1 MKKKLLFLVATF
13 SVLVALTACGSSES
27 SGEGKTY
34 TVATDSNF
42 KPFEYKNPKTGE
54 LEGFD
59 IEIIEE
65 IADRAGFKVK
75 FETMDFDGVLA
86 GLQSGRF
93 PIGVAGMSITE
104 ERKESIDFSIP
115 YYDSGLVMMVPIDS
129 DIQSIED
136 VDGKKIG
143 SRQGSTSQ
151 TYLQKQ
157 TEAKV
162 EAFPEIVTAYM
173 DVKEGRLDGALY
185 DLPNVL
191 YYISQEGDD
200 KLKTVGDVLEGQSYG
215 IALKKDSE
223 IVDDVNKALES
234 IIADG
239 TYADIYEKYFGEAP
253 TEKWLGE

>member
-1 MKKKLLFLVATF
+1 MRKRIFFLLAALSLLLV
-13 SVLVALTACGSSES
+13 LTACGNSSAD
-27 SGEGKTY
+27 GKGKTY

-93 PIGVAGMSITE
+93 PIGIAGMSITE

-115 YYDSGLVMMVPIDS
+115 YYDSGLVMMVPNDS
-129 DIQSIED
+129 DIQSIDD

-151 TYLQKQ
+151 AYLQEN
-157 TEAKV
+157 TGAKV

-191 YYISQEGDD
+191 YYMNQEGDD

-223 IVDDVNKALES
+223 IVDDVNQALES
-234 IIADG
+234 MIADG
-239 TYADIYEKYFGEAP
+239 TYAKIYEKFFGEAP
-253 TEKWLGE
+253 GDKWLGE